1 MRPSN
6 GDPRFYEV
14 RNLFLVDV
22 AAALA
27 RVRADRS
34 LLDVRSGLGET
45 LLHWFAI
52 EYREDIV
59 KALIKTGAAVD
70 SPNYI
75 GATPFSE
82 VAQVGNLSMCQLLL
96 DHGAAIHATNSLG
109 EMPLM
114 HAASCGKVDMC
125 RFLLD
130 RGASVTSLTPDGES
144 VLDCAVSSGN
154 ADVVE
159 LILERLE
166 PGTDINALL
175 GGGQVSLLQEIDSD
189 VTRLLR
195 ARGMRSL

>member
-1 MRPSN
+1 MSSN

-14 RNLFLVDV
+14 RNLFLLDV

-27 RVRADRS
+27 RVQADLS

-59 KALIKTGAAVD
+59 KALLEIGAAVD
-70 SPNYI
+70 PRNHF
-75 GATPFSE
+75 GATPFLE
-82 VAQVGNLSMCQLLL
+82 VVQVGNLSMCQLLL

-114 HAASCGKVDMC
+114 HAASSGKLAMC

-130 RGASVTSLTPDGES
+130 RGASVLSVTPDGDS
-144 VLDCAVSSGN
+144 VLDSAVSSGK
-154 ADVVE
+154 AEVVE

-175 GGGQVSLLQEIDSD
+175 GDSQVSLLQEIDSD
-189 VTRLLR
+189 ITRLLR
-195 ARGMRSL
+195 VRGIRCS